1 MVNIDQF
8 IKKAE
13 DEFLERWKRGP
24 TRLTWT
30 SLPPQVGEK
39 APNLKLQDF
48 EGNWVELNDFWEEKP
63 TVILFW
69 RHFGCGCGLDRAKR
83 LQEEY
88 KEYITNGANVVI
100 IGQGEPERSKIYAEK
115 YQIPCTILCDP
126 EYKAYETFGLLEGD
140 PFLFLFDAPDNL
152 INREEEATNEIIKS
166 RRETGQPLVD
176 NPWQLQ
182 GEFVISTTGV
192 IYLAYHYQYCED
204 YPNPLVILSAIKKA
218 KKEK

>member
-100 IGQGEPERSKIYAEK
+100 IGGITVSLLNFSSVTGLDEGNID
-115 YQIPCTILCDP
+115 TI
-126 EYKAYETFGLLEGD
+126 TMGD
-140 PFLFLFDAPDNL
+140 RKLNYFYDDNFIVYL
-152 INREEEATNEIIKS
+152 RK
-166 RRETGQPLVD
+166 RRK
-176 NPWQLQ
+176 
-182 GEFVISTTGV
+182 F
-192 IYLAYHYQYCED
+192 
-204 YPNPLVILSAIKKA
+204 
-218 KKEK
+218 